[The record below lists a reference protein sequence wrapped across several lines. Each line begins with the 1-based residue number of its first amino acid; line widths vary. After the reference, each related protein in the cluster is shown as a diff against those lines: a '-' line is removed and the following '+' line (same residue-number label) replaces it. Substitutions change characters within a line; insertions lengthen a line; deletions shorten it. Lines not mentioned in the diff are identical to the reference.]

1 MKLLLYHSSQ
11 HENQEQEAGSTTGAV
26 VTHKQHVLLALVQI
40 GVGLVASLHISQPAR
55 VTPK

>member
-26 VTHKQHVLLALVQI
+26 VTHKQHVT
-40 GVGLVASLHISQPAR
+40 GTGPDWGW
-55 VTPK
+55 PGC